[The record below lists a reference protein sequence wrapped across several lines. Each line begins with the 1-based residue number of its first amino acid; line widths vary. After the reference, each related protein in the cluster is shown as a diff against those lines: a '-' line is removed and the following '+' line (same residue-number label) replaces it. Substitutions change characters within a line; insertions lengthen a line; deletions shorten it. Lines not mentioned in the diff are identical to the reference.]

1 MPDLARV
8 RALVHGRVQ
17 GVYYRAFTF
26 RVAKRL
32 LLKGWVKN
40 SPSGDVEVQA
50 EGSRESLEEMLRDLK
65 VGPEGA
71 SVTKIDVKWSDYTG
85 DFSSFDVRY

>member
-71 SVTKIDVKWSDYTG
+71 SVTKIDVTWSDYTG

>member
-1 MPDLARV
+1 MSDLAHLNAR
-8 RALVHGRVQ
+8 VHGRVQ

-26 RVAKRL
+26 RAAKRL

-50 EGSRESLEEMLRDLK
+50 EGTRDGLEELLTELK

-71 SVTKIDVKWSDYTG
+71 SVDKIDVTWSAYTG

>member
-1 MPDLARV
+1 MSDLAHLK
-8 RALVHGRVQ
+8 ALVHGKVQ

-50 EGSRESLEEMLRDLK
+50 EGIREKLEALLTELK
-65 VGPEGA
+65 VGPAGA
-71 SVTKIDVKWSDYTG
+71 SVDKIDVTWSAYTG

>member
-8 RALVHGRVQ
+8 RAMVHGRVQ

-50 EGSRESLEEMLRDLK
+50 EGSRESLEEMLKDLK

-71 SVTKIDVKWSDYTG
+71 SVTKIDVTWSDYTG

>member
-1 MPDLARV
+1 MSDLASLK
-8 RALVHGRVQ
+8 ALVHGKVQ

-32 LLKGWVKN
+32 LLMGWVKN
-40 SPSGDVEVQA
+40 SPSGDVEVRA
-50 EGSRESLEEMLRDLK
+50 EGARDGLEALLEELK
-65 VGPEGA
+65 VGPAGA
-71 SVTKIDVKWSDYTG
+71 SVSKIDVTWSAYTG

>member
-1 MPDLARV
+1 MSDLARLD
-8 RALVHGRVQ
+8 ALVHGKVQ

-32 LLKGWVKN
+32 LVKGWVKN
-40 SPSGDVEVQA
+40 TRSGDVEVRA
-50 EGSRESLEEMLRDLK
+50 EGTRDGLEALLKELK
-65 VGPEGA
+65 VGPSGA
-71 SVTKIDVKWSDYTG
+71 SVTKIDLKWSAYTG

>member
-1 MPDLARV
+1 MPDLARI

-40 SPSGDVEVQA
+40 SQSGDVEVQA
-50 EGSRESLEEMLRDLK
+50 EGSRDSLEEMLKELK

-71 SVTKIDVKWSDYTG
+71 SVEKIDVTWSDYKG